1 MRVAA
6 ARPLPVSVWLT
17 CVRSR
22 GARRLLHWGQEPRG
36 VKLRGGPPNRGELC
50 ACRRRCCGAW
60 QPPGQSV
67 AVCVPGTEAR
77 TLGRGPCA
85 PSRPC
90 PSPTLSPSGGGGW
103 RTVVA
108 TRPTQKSPSQIRPS
122 WGLWGQARACELC
135 LVCSGRCG
143 FSSLRGPARPTPEA
157 AGVRNGFRRVLSGVF
172 SVYQ

>member
-36 VKLRGGPPNRGELC
+36 VKLRGAP
-50 ACRRRCCGAW
+50 
-60 QPPGQSV
+60 QTV
-67 AVCVPGTEAR
+67 AS
-77 TLGRGPCA
+77 CA
-85 PSRPC
+85 PAAVAAVERGSLQGRVWLYVSPAQRLGLWGGVPAPPAAPA